1 MLYDINIW
9 INHLLIHCCRLRI
22 CFWQRRLLFWLHT
35 VFLHKFINLVT
46 DANFD
51 PPLNLWK
58 LVYTESIFI
67 AFLVIFARK
76 LHQRIKQ
83 HSLRSEKYY
92 FLHITSPDATRFEL
106 TIAEGFING
115 WTKRLTLQ
123 ILFTV
128 SINKIYGGVSSGK
141 NKVRNVLT
149 F

>member
-1 MLYDINIW
+1 MNKSLTYSLLPPTDLFLTEKAIVLITHSISSQIRQFGNGRKFWPSVKPLKTSIYW
-9 INHLLIHCCRLRI
+9 INFYRFFGDFCKETSSKNKATLASVRETL
-22 CFWQRRLLFWLHT
+22 
-35 VFLHKFINLVT
+35 
-46 DANFD
+46 
-51 PPLNLWK
+51 
-58 LVYTESIFI
+58 
-67 AFLVIFARK
+67 
-76 LHQRIKQ
+76 
-83 HSLRSEKYY
+83 

-115 WTKRLTLQ
+115 WTKRLTFQ